1 MKLSPCI
8 PCKQSFAPSLFVEI
22 HRRIDEQT
30 FAYFHQ
36 SIINVMEKRPALR
49 AEKDRA
55 KCNHRDDDP
64 PSQNEAAP
72 TCDEEV
78 IA

>member
-1 MKLSPCI
+1 MG
-8 PCKQSFAPSLFVEI
+8 
-22 HRRIDEQT
+22 EQT
-30 FAYFHQ
+30 LTHFHQ
-36 SIINVMEKRPALR
+36 SIINVMEKRLALR